1 MPGFVITEAGKV
13 ARCWYNITADGGV
26 YQGVTGYALSAALR
40 LNGAVIP
47 AASDAPRGGE
57 QYAQVASA
65 ASALNL
71 RLEPSM
77 TAQVMMT
84 VPRGETLIVSETG
97 AEWHKVRYQGVTG
110 WCSAR
115 YLRLTGAAPATPA
128 PSPAPALPSA
138 PAALWKPVPVQSTVT
153 YAKVTTP

>member
-1 MPGFVITEAGKV
+1 
-13 ARCWYNITADGGV
+13 
-26 YQGVTGYALSAALR
+26 
-40 LNGAVIP
+40 
-47 AASDAPRGGE
+47 
-57 QYAQVASA
+57 
-65 ASALNL
+65 
-71 RLEPSM
+71 M

-115 YLRLTGAAPATPA
+115 YLRLTGAAPVTPS

-153 YAKVTTP
+153 YAKVTTPEGSLNLRKKASGSAAVKARIPQDEMIEVLSRGDKWTKVSYKDKTGYVMTVFLTFVEVPQPVAAADS